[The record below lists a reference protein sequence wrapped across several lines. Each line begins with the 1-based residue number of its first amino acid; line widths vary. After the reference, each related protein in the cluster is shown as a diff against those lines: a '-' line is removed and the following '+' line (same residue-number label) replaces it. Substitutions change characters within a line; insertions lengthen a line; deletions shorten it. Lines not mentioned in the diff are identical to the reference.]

1 MPYYKSH
8 GSKQQDDAKNH
19 ERRARPDPLRGSR
32 DVGQQQGPGGLS
44 NPQVLMGLQS
54 ATGNR
59 SVVDILGGASRELQ
73 TAQPPA
79 VIASSQVTKY
89 SNEPATKYYNEP
101 ATKYYNEPATK
112 YYNEPATKY
121 YNEPAT
127 KYYNEPQLLLT
138 TTVNENP
145 QVTNEQALADL
156 HQRELKEQRSRA
168 TNMHSLAD
176 VVLRAQIKNVESAQY
191 NPQLRDSAYLERLR
205 SYAKTRED
213 NRRKGVAYER
223 EEFPTT
229 EYLDPLQAQLHKL
242 IVAGG
247 IVKTIKQEKKS
258 RKLYERELDQKLV
271 RDGGRLQFEDFDT
284 TGIEGSLHPGSQ
296 DEAGSALYVLS
307 LDNELYYGRGQV
319 KKFHHT
325 SVLAGSTVAAAGM
338 IRVENGKVKWVSN
351 SSGHYTPET
360 KYLKNILAKLEKGGV
375 DLASFNVVED
385 EGGGCDHD
393 HSQGHASN
401 MRADKWKALHDQP
414 AQSR

>member
-8 GSKQQDDAKNH
+8 GSKQRDDAKNH

-79 VIASSQVTKY
+79 VIASSQV
-89 SNEPATKYYNEP
+89 TKYYNEP

-191 NPQLRDSAYLERLR
+191 NPQLRDSAYLEPLR

-242 IVAGG
+242 IVA
-247 IVKTIKQEKKS
+247 
-258 RKLYERELDQKLV
+258 
-271 RDGGRLQFEDFDT
+271 
-284 TGIEGSLHPGSQ
+284 
-296 DEAGSALYVLS
+296 
-307 LDNELYYGRGQV
+307 
-319 KKFHHT
+319 
-325 SVLAGSTVAAAGM
+325 
-338 IRVENGKVKWVSN
+338 
-351 SSGHYTPET
+351 
-360 KYLKNILAKLEKGGV
+360 
-375 DLASFNVVED
+375 
-385 EGGGCDHD
+385 
-393 HSQGHASN
+393 
-401 MRADKWKALHDQP
+401 
-414 AQSR
+414 